1 MEKLF
6 IEEKI
11 IELRNNIE
19 KVTGAADDKLSKV
32 VDEQKTNLEK
42 FKHEIILALTN
53 MVNEIESKAKSS
65 NNEKAVKEYLN
76 ITGEKLNLAIEQT
89 INRIGEFK
97 ENVKEECRECEC
109 GLEADDSHKEDAC
122 ECYTH
127 HSENQ
132 ECECACH
139 HDETSCGCHEEVC
152 ECESAALSQ
161 EDEDII
167 NIKKIIKDMYENN
180 NEEINHI
187 IKEVKLATSIINKN
201 VEEGLSLDILK
212 NDPVKARKI
221 VFMIFEKTLEHLKK
235 QIEK

>member
-132 ECECACH
+132 ECECECH
-139 HDETSCGCHEEVC
+139 NDESSSEF
-152 ECESAALSQ
+152 ESTTFNQ

-180 NEEINHI
+180 NEEINRI